1 MTACL
6 RPLDTDKR
14 ACPCTA
20 RAIPKY
26 FPQSGLKLARGGPA
40 GWREG
45 LAAEQQELCTPQA
58 AAAAA
63 AEQAVLLNLRQYEE
77 YSHDNTHQS

>member
-1 MTACL
+1 M
-6 RPLDTDKR
+6 
-14 ACPCTA
+14 
-20 RAIPKY
+20 PKY

-63 AEQAVLLNLRQYEE
+63 AEQAG
-77 YSHDNTHQS
+77 SHAEPVPAALACAGAAWPGLPHALPRLQEHDYVCM